1 MFVDLLLC
9 SSKKGSGQKD
19 LLGVFAPSAVI
30 IARALGTAWP
40 HSKMRMAIYDSDDSG
55 DDSDYNISDGALEA
69 LSSDSGSSSADEDTV
84 VRRNGASTTR
94 YKLVFLEA
102 SLGLQIRQN
111 LTQGGVYVVSTDGN
125 RGDRDDAARSKI
137 IVGDLMV
144 KVGRTPVGPTATV
157 DTCVSILQ
165 RNSQRPITITF
176 QRGQSSFSSASKNA
190 KDGVKKTS
198 ETQSYFEAKS

>member
-1 MFVDLLLC
+1 
-9 SSKKGSGQKD
+9 
-19 LLGVFAPSAVI
+19 
-30 IARALGTAWP
+30 
-40 HSKMRMAIYDSDDSG
+40 MAIYDSDDSG

-69 LSSDSGSSSADEDTV
+69 LSSDSGSSSSEEDTV

-111 LTQGGVYVVSTDGN
+111 LTHGGVYVVSTDGN
-125 RGDRDDAARSKI
+125 RGDRDDATRSKI
-137 IVGDLMV
+137 IVGDLSV
-144 KVGRTPVGPTATV
+144 KVGRTPVAPTATV

-176 QRGQSSFSSASKNA
+176 QRGQSSFSLASKNK
-190 KDGVKKTS
+190 KDGVKKTPKRKVTS
-198 ETQSYFEAKS
+198 KRKANRKAYSTNKSKAKRKKIKVQKKQKYGKENVQQPWKGSPNNRI